1 MVLDATFNNKPEDQ
15 QKTTDLS
22 QVTDKLDHIMFT
34 FSADIQGQERVHI
47 MHECTLCN
55 PNDGKFSIQSAFN
68 VLTDWD

>member
-1 MVLDATFNNKPEDQ
+1 VLLHNIDPLAPKIGTPVLNGTFD
-15 QKTTDLS
+15 
-22 QVTDKLDHIMFT
+22 
-34 FSADIQGQERVHI
+34 SADILHI